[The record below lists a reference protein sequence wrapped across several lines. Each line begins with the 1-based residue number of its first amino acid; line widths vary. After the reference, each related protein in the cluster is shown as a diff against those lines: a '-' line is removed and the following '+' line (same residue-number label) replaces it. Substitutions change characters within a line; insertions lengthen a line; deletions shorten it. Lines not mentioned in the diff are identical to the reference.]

1 MYVKEYSI
9 KIMISCL
16 KSLLLIYAS
25 TLLYGC
31 SVTRSSS
38 KYNFSDGYY
47 YSKLNGNRSKKYYVA
62 SSGDSIKVYPAD
74 IAKQNADTIKSI
86 TVLFPPNKKPLNF
99 QQYKFRALGLDLTV
113 ISIVV
118 KYRPA
123 VKNFPAQLN
132 NTLNGAIYAGYR
144 TDNYFLKY
152 ENTPLHVANRKITH
166 HGYSIG
172 GFAGLGS
179 VHIDEYVTL
188 NRINYEYDG
197 AVITSG
203 IAAEFG
209 FNKINFGLV
218 LGLDFLTDE
227 NRHVWVNEEK
237 PWLGLNIG
245 LKLN

>member
-1 MYVKEYSI
+1 
-9 KIMISCL
+9 MINYL
-16 KSLLLIYAS
+16 KVLLLVYGAIV
-25 TLLYGC
+25 LYGC
-31 SVTRSSS
+31 GLTHTSS
-38 KYNFSDGYY
+38 KYDFSDGYY
-47 YSKLNGNRSKKYYVA
+47 YSKLHGKQNKKYYVA
-62 SSGDSIKVYPAD
+62 SSGDSIKVYPGD
-74 IAKQNADTIKSI
+74 IAKRNADTVKSI

-99 QQYKFRALGLDLTV
+99 TQYKFRALGFDLTV
-113 ISIVV
+113 ISIVL

-132 NTLNGAIYAGYR
+132 NNFNGGIYAGYR
-144 TDNYFLKY
+144 TDNYFLTY
-152 ENTPLHVANRKITH
+152 ENTPLHVANRKIRH

-188 NRINYEYDG
+188 GRINYEYEG
-197 AVITSG
+197 VAITSG

-218 LGLDFLTDE
+218 LGLDFLTDK
-227 NRHVWVNEEK
+227 NRQAWVNEEK

>member
-1 MYVKEYSI
+1 MYLKEYSI

-31 SVTRSSS
+31 GVTRSSS
-38 KYNFSDGYY
+38 KYNFFDGYY

-172 GFAGLGS
+172 GFAGLGPYTLMNMLHLTVLIMNTMVLLLHPVLPLSSGLIKLIS
-179 VHIDEYVTL
+179 VWC
-188 NRINYEYDG
+188 
-197 AVITSG
+197 SG
-203 IAAEFG
+203 SIF
-209 FNKINFGLV
+209 
-218 LGLDFLTDE
+218 
-227 NRHVWVNEEK
+227 
-237 PWLGLNIG
+237 
-245 LKLN
+245 